1 MSLLPL
7 HLDKTRNDRTSFQAM
22 IGKCI
27 MQGFYYYIWLVIQV
41 IKFNS
46 RTEAG
51 LNTQI
56 MELQKCLSNDQSD
69 S

>member
-7 HLDKTRNDRTSFQAM
+7 HLDKTRNDRTSSQAM

-27 MQGFYYYIWLVIQV
+27 MQGLYYYILLVIQV
-41 IKFNS
+41 SIFNS
-46 RTEAG
+46 RTKAG

-56 MELQKCLSNDQSD
+56 IELQKCLTNDQSD